1 MPLTALVGSLVPPF
15 ETRFRSVVTDSY
27 PRNLGFSATY
37 NFRDVGGYTGLDG
50 RMVRWRRLFRSDAL
64 PPLGDSD
71 AAAFSQLGVRT
82 VLDLRRPFEVEKFGR
97 VPERYGLDYH
107 HLVLE

>member
-1 MPLTALVGSLVPPF
+1 MPLTGFVGSVVPPF
-15 ETRFRSVVTDSY
+15 ETRFLDVVTVSS

-64 PPLGDSD
+64 HRLGDLDS
-71 AAAFSQLGVRT
+71 AAFAQLGVRT
-82 VLDLRRPFEVEKFGR
+82 VIDLRRPFEVEKFGR
-97 VPERYGLDYH
+97 VPERYG
-107 HLVLE
+107 